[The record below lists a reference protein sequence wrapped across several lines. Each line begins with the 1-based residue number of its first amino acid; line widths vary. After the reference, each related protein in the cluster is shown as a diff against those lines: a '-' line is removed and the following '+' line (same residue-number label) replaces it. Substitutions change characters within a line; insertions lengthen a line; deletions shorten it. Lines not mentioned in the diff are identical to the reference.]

1 MPGAL
6 GTDGMPGAADAGP
19 GTEGI
24 EGAPPIAGAP
34 GIEGIEGAPAIAG
47 APGIDGAPAGEA
59 IAAGDA
65 IMEEPMFCII

>member
-6 GTDGMPGAADAGP
+6 GTDGMPGAADAAP

-24 EGAPPIAGAP
+24 VGAPAIAGAP

-47 APGIDGAPAGEA
+47 AAPLATWPASEPCQGAW
-59 IAAGDA
+59 
-65 IMEEPMFCII
+65 